1 MSSRIVVDEIY
12 GKTANASALTID
24 SSGFV
29 KATQCHF
36 HGRLA
41 SNQDITRAT
50 NTKVTGMTTNEL
62 DSHSAFDGTTF
73 TVPSGQEGIYLVTGN
88 VFFDFSNAGNDGEIA
103 EFYFKQNGTEVYRFG
118 RSFNTGAKKMQ
129 QIIESGVGM
138 LSLAVGDTLEL
149 HVYMADDSASGTLR
163 LLSGTQYGTAF
174 GAVRIGAA

>member
-1 MSSRIVVDEIY
+1 MTGIIKVDTIQNN
-12 GKTANASALTID
+12 GGTTAMTID

-29 KATQCHF
+29 KTTQCHF

-103 EFYFKQNGTEVYRFG
+103 EWYFRKNGTEVYRFG
-118 RSFNTGAKKMQ
+118 HSFNTGAKKMQ
-129 QIIESGVGM
+129 QIIDSGVGM

-149 HVYMADDSASGTLR
+149 YVYMADDSASGTLR